1 MSQQKL
7 LIVDDEPTIVEFTQR
22 IYEKKGYVTFGA
34 TDGVTAVEIFKKER
48 PEINLIDIHMPYSP
62 IDGVE
67 VLRQIKEID
76 PKATC
81 IMVSR
86 ITEKQKVEDSKKYGA
101 SAYILKPLDLDE
113 LDKAIAETAKGR
125 DSHG

>member
-7 LIVDDEPTIVEFTQR
+7 LVVDDEPTIVEFTKK
-22 IYEKKGYVTFGA
+22 IYERKGFITFGA
-34 TDGVTAVEIFKKER
+34 ADGVTAVEIFKKER
-48 PEINLIDIHMPYSP
+48 PQINLIDIHMPLSA

-76 PKATC
+76 PTAAC
-81 IMVSR
+81 IMVTR
-86 ITEKQKVEDSKKYGA
+86 ITEKQKIEDSKKYGA

-113 LDKAIAETAKGR
+113 LDKAIAEVTKEG
-125 DSHG
+125 GLNG